1 MPVFGVKVVDGA
13 AWYFWFVSSMFEL
26 TLFAVAAD
34 AVTAVNGVTVIII
47 ISDIR
52 HAMVFLNESI
62 DYSSHIY
69 NIVFTLLLF

>member
-1 MPVFGVKVVDGA
+1 
-13 AWYFWFVSSMFEL
+13 MFEL

-52 HAMVFLNESI
+52 HAMVFLNVSI

-69 NIVFTLLLF
+69 NIVLVLFLY